1 MCGTNIVG
9 GLLSEAVHESRRSQS
24 GYVQQPAP
32 QQPSVQQEVKVM
44 YARGDIPSAT
54 YHRLMEMAQN
64 GELSWADLE
73 RVRGEGG
80 AVVEPAAKP
89 ASQPRDADIV
99 RSLNRL
105 YTHRS
110 QLEAAQQES
119 EQVLQQL
126 EADAARLRQQAEEA
140 TTRAAQVADSDEATA
155 RAYLSTRQEALDRVH
170 ALEERITSLRE
181 DLSRI
186 ESLRHEL
193 ATKEA
198 ELKALE
204 KRSQLADLEASIR
217 EDLLV

>member
-1 MCGTNIVG
+1 MCGTHLVG
-9 GLLSEAVHESRRSQS
+9 SLIGEAVHESRRSQT

-32 QQPSVQQEVKVM
+32 QPSVQQEVKLM

-54 YHRLMEMAQN
+54 YHRMMEMAQN
-64 GELSWADLE
+64 GELGWSDLE
-73 RVRGEGG
+73 RMRGEGG
-80 AVVEPAAKP
+80 AASAPAAKS
-89 ASQPRDADIV
+89 ASQPRDTDIV

-110 QLEAAQQES
+110 QLETAQQES

-126 EADAARLRQQAEEA
+126 EADAARLRQQAEVAEERA
-140 TTRAAQVADSDEATA
+140 TQVASSDEGAA
-155 RAYLSTRQEALDRVH
+155 RAYLSTRQEALDRVRT
-170 ALEERITSLRE
+170 LEERIASLRE
-181 DLSRI
+181 DLNRI
-186 ESLRHEL
+186 ETLRHEL